1 MRTGERIFT
10 AKRAINVE
18 RGLTRKDDA
27 LPKRLLTVP
36 QRDDIGPVSPQGM
49 ARMLDEYYRLRGWN
63 ADGAPTAERL
73 KTLGLA

>member
-10 AKRAINVE
+10 AKRAINVA

-36 QRDDIGPVSPQGM
+36 QRDDISPVSPHGM
-49 ARMLDEYYRLRGWN
+49 ERMLTEYYRLRGWS